1 VELVKVLLLLML
13 ERLVSSVSFLELGWW
28 RLLLLPELYL
38 ELELEW
44 RRLEKI
50 LCVLELRRQVQELLL
65 LELSRLMKS
74 LLMLD
79 MGWLI
84 NRRLLLEMEKMI
96 KDLMLLEELGGLL
109 LGELGLLLDRAWAAL
124 LLDRSLGDLIP
135 HAPWHA
141 LRPTGSVSDVR
152 IGDAG
157 SKHRRDALLLVWA
170 ERCASGHACWEMGVS
185 IPRCRCV

>member
-1 VELVKVLLLLML
+1 MGRPTLDTTKEAAAGGVGEGAVAADARAAGEQRVIP
-13 ERLVSSVSFLELGWW
+13 GAG
-28 RLLLLPELYL
+28 
-38 ELELEW
+38 LEW